1 MFCNKIT
8 PLRSKNVWIF
18 WTVFFSFIIC
28 SSCDKDSEIEEDLI
42 APDGYQLL
50 VRDEFES
57 FNSMHWSK
65 GLKND
70 VDEQIRMMWNQH
82 TGGEN
87 LLNDNYAGYIL
98 DENTYVENG
107 YLFLQNRKE
116 TVQGIDPVGTF
127 DYTTGW
133 INSLHKITFN
143 GTQKGIYLEV
153 KAKFPIGDK
162 VWPAIWLIDDSEN
175 RTWPPE
181 IDIWEYFGKF
191 FNTNRKDEMYMR
203 YIYGTWNNKEDHSSV
218 IEDFQ
223 TIYNASNQWHI
234 YGFYWTDSTMNWY
247 IDQDLVHTKT
257 NGVEVPSDDWP
268 DKPMCLVINNG
279 LLNVVD
285 EGNTI
290 FPNTLL
296 LDYVRIFETIN

>member
-1 MFCNKIT
+1 MLFYKIK
-8 PLRSKNVWIF
+8 LAKSKNIWIF
-18 WTVFFSFIIC
+18 WTVFFSFITC

-50 VRDEFES
+50 VSDEFES
-57 FNSMHWSK
+57 FDSTHWSK

-133 INSLHKITFN
+133 INSLHKINFN

-257 NGVEVPSDDWP
+257 NGVEIPSDDWP

>member
-28 SSCDKDSEIEEDLI
+28 SSCDKDSENEEDLI

-57 FNSMHWSK
+57 FDSTHWSK

-133 INSLHKITFN
+133 INSLHKINFN

-257 NGVEVPSDDWP
+257 NGVEVPSGDWP

>member
-98 DENTYVENG
+98 DENTFVENG

-133 INSLHKITFN
+133 INSLHKINFN

>member
-1 MFCNKIT
+1 MFNNKII
-8 PLRSKNVWIF
+8 PAKSKNILIF
-18 WTVFFSFIIC
+18 CCVFFSFILLF
-28 SSCDKDSEIEEDLI
+28 SCKKDSEVEEDLI
-42 APDGYQLL
+42 SPEGYQLL
-50 VRDEFES
+50 IRDEFDS
-57 FNSMHWSK
+57 FDSNHWSK

-70 VDEQIRMMWNQH
+70 VDEQIRMIWNQH

-87 LLNDNYAGYIL
+87 LLNDNYAGYIK

-116 TVQGIDPVGTF
+116 TVQGTDPVGTF
-127 DYTTGW
+127 EYTTGW
-133 INSLHKITFN
+133 INSLHKINFN
-143 GTQKGIYLEV
+143 GTQKSIYIEV
-153 KAKFPIGDK
+153 KAKFPTGDK

-191 FNTNRKDEMYMR
+191 FNTNRNDEMYMR
-203 YIYGTWNNKEDHSSV
+203 YIYGTWNNKEDHSYV

-223 TIYNASNQWHI
+223 SIYNASSQFHI
-234 YGFYWTDSTMNWY
+234 YGFNWTDSTMKWY

-257 NGVEVPSDDWP
+257 NGLDIPSADWP

-296 LDYVRIFETIN
+296 LDYIRIFETIN

>member
-1 MFCNKIT
+1 MYYNKIT

-57 FNSMHWSK
+57 FDSTHWSK

-257 NGVEVPSDDWP
+257 NGVEIPSDDWP

>member
-1 MFCNKIT
+1 MYYNKIT

-18 WTVFFSFIIC
+18 WTVFLSFNIC
-28 SSCDKDSEIEEDLI
+28 SSCDKDSEIEEHLI

-57 FNSMHWSK
+57 FDSTHWSK

-133 INSLHKITFN
+133 INSLHKINFN

-181 IDIWEYFGKF
+181 IDVWEYFGKF

-257 NGVEVPSDDWP
+257 NGVEIPSDDWP

>member
-1 MFCNKIT
+1 MFNNKIT

-42 APDGYQLL
+42 APHGYQLL
-50 VRDEFES
+50 VRDEFDS
-57 FNSMHWSK
+57 FDSTHWSK

-98 DENTYVENG
+98 DENTFVENG

-133 INSLHKITFN
+133 INSLHKINFN

-181 IDIWEYFGKF
+181 IDVWEYFGKF
-191 FNTNRKDEMYMR
+191 FNTNRRDEMYMR

-247 IDQDLVHTKT
+247 IDQNLVHTKT
-257 NGVEVPSDDWP
+257 NGVEIPSDDWP

>member
-1 MFCNKIT
+1 MLYIKIT
-8 PLRSKNVWIF
+8 PLWSKNVWIF
-18 WTVFFSFIIC
+18 WTVFFSFIIF
-28 SSCDKDSEIEEDLI
+28 SSCNKGSEIEEDLS
-42 APDGYQLL
+42 APAGYQLL
-50 VRDEFES
+50 VRDEFEFFDS
-57 FNSMHWSK
+57 THWSK

-70 VDEQIRMMWNQH
+70 VDEQIRMIWNQH

-133 INSLHKITFN
+133 INSLHKINFN

-234 YGFYWTDSTMNWY
+234 YGFNWTDSTMNWY

-257 NGVEVPSDDWP
+257 NGVEIPSDDWP

>member
-1 MFCNKIT
+1 MLFYKIK
-8 PLRSKNVWIF
+8 LAKSKKIWIF

-57 FNSMHWSK
+57 FDSTHWSK

-70 VDEQIRMMWNQH
+70 VDEQIRMIWNQH

-257 NGVEVPSDDWP
+257 NGVEIPSDDWP

>member
-57 FNSMHWSK
+57 FDSTHWSK

-257 NGVEVPSDDWP
+257 NGVEVPSGDWP

>member
-1 MFCNKIT
+1 MFYNKIT
-8 PLRSKNVWIF
+8 PLRSKNVWTF

-28 SSCDKDSEIEEDLI
+28 SSCDKDSEIEENLI

-57 FNSMHWSK
+57 FDSTHWSK

-116 TVQGIDPVGTF
+116 TIQGIDPVGTF

-133 INSLHKITFN
+133 INSLHKINFN

-257 NGVEVPSDDWP
+257 NGVEIPSDDWP